1 MAADKALIAGAAKVA
16 GAKANLDYAT
26 TKAFTEL
33 GDDIMK
39 GAESILANIQA
50 EEKARTEEYE
60 KDKSDITDGA
70 IIIKDSLKGTK
81 YFGPEGI
88 GMIEDPSNLAAQA
101 LNNNPQNF
109 DYNEAIK
116 DGKIQESFMN
126 ANKYINVA
134 SSELEKINSD
144 KEALSKDFKISPLV
158 NTNDEKYLMFSALL
172 KEKTNWGS
180 FIKSEDQKE
189 KSKKTVNNFGY
200 KAVINGKEL
209 VYTPAQ
215 MDEARKY
222 YFQKDDTGDVTNFI
236 ENSTK
241 RKFKTATNNAQANA
255 IFEDEKKKLFANKEN
270 LEKLVINTS
279 GLSMQ
284 TLKNKYGEGY
294 DNFLERQ
301 GEQYLK
307 EQQALHY
314 TPPKIDKP
322 EEDIFKDA
330 KEFIAGLT
338 LPAGVGMRPISN
350 KAYFSSSQFRSD
362 ARNAGIEF
370 VPEMKIEG
378 TGDDAKEVPTGKFL
392 AAHVLNPSS
401 VNFPIEID
409 PNEPLEAIQGKLE
422 TLYRIKR

>member
-16 GAKANLDYAT
+16 GAQAKVDYAT

-39 GAESILANIQA
+39 GTESILASIQA
-50 EEKARTEEYE
+50 DEKARTEEYE
-60 KDKSDITDGA
+60 KDKSDIADGA

-81 YFGPEGI
+81 FFGAEGI
-88 GMIEDPSNLAAQA
+88 GMIEDPSNLATQA

-116 DGKIQESFMN
+116 DGKIQTSFMT

-134 SSELEKINSD
+134 SSELEKLNSD
-144 KEALSKDFKISPLV
+144 REVLSKNFKISPLV
-158 NTNDEKYLMFSALL
+158 DTNDEKYQMFSAHL
-172 KEKTNWGS
+172 KDKANWGS
-180 FIKSEDQKE
+180 FIKNE
-189 KSKKTVNNFGY
+189 KSKEKTVDNFGY
-200 KAVINGKEL
+200 KAVIDGKEI
-209 VYTPAQ
+209 VYTPTQ
-215 MDEARKY
+215 MDEARRY
-222 YFQKDDTGDVTNFI
+222 YFQKDDTGDVANFI
-236 ENSTK
+236 EDSTK
-241 RKFKTATNNAQANA
+241 RRFKTATNNAQANA
-255 IFEDEKKKLFANKEN
+255 IFKDEKKKLFANKEN
-270 LEKLVINTS
+270 LEKLVVNTS

-301 GEQYLK
+301 GEQYLQ

-314 TPPKIDKP
+314 EPPKVDDPK
-322 EEDIFKDA
+322 EDIFKDA

-338 LPAGVGMRPISN
+338 LPVGVGVRPTSN

-392 AAHVLNPSS
+392 AAHVLNPAS

>member
-50 EEKARTEEYE
+50 EEKARTEEYK
-60 KDKSDITDGA
+60 KDQSSITDGG
-70 IIIKDSLKGTK
+70 IVIPDSLKGTK

-116 DGKIQESFMN
+116 DGKIQESFMD
-126 ANKYINVA
+126 ANKYINFT
-134 SSELEKINSD
+134 SSELKKLNAD
-144 KEALSKDFKISPLV
+144 KEAFSKDFKISPLV
-158 NTNDEKYLMFSALL
+158 DTNDEKYQMFLAHV
-172 KEKTNWGS
+172 KDEAKWGS
-180 FIKSEDQKE
+180 FVSGA
-189 KSKKTVNNFGY
+189 SKKRGRKTIDSFGY
-200 KAVINGKEL
+200 KAVINGKEV

-215 MDEARKY
+215 MEEARKY
-222 YFQKDDTGDVTNFI
+222 YFQKDDTGDVTSFI
-236 ENSTK
+236 EDSTK

-378 TGDDAKEVPTGKFL
+378 TGNDAKEVPTGKFL

>member
-39 GAESILANIQA
+39 GTESILANIQA

-60 KDKSDITDGA
+60 KDQNDVTSGGVVIP
-70 IIIKDSLKGTK
+70 DSLKGTK
-81 YFGPEGI
+81 YFGTEGI
-88 GMIEDPSNLAAQA
+88 GIIEDPSNLAMQA

-116 DGKIQESFMN
+116 DGKIQESFMD
-126 ANKYINVA
+126 ANKYINVT
-134 SSELEKINSD
+134 SSELKKINAD
-144 KEALSKDFKISPLV
+144 REAFNEGFKISPLV
-158 NTNDEKYLMFSALL
+158 DTNDEKYQMFLAHV
-172 KEKTNWGS
+172 KDKAEWGS
-180 FIKSEDQKE
+180 FVTGPA
-189 KSKKTVNNFGY
+189 KKIGRKTIDSFGY
-200 KAVINGKEL
+200 KAVINGKEV

-222 YFQKDDTGDVTNFI
+222 YFQKDDTGDVTDFI
-236 ENSTK
+236 EDSTK
-241 RKFKTATNNAQANA
+241 RRFKTATNNAQANA

-270 LEKLVINTS
+270 LEKLVVNTS
-279 GLSMQ
+279 GLSAQ

-294 DNFLERQ
+294 DDFLERQ
-301 GEQYLK
+301 GSQYLQ

-314 TPPKIDKP
+314 TPPEVDDP
-322 EEDIFKDA
+322 TEDIFKDA

-338 LPAGVGMRPISN
+338 LPVGVGARPMSN
-350 KAYFSSSQFRSD
+350 RAYFSSSQFRDD

-370 VPEMKIEG
+370 TPEMKIEG
-378 TGDDAKEVPTGKFL
+378 TGDDAKEVPTGMFL
-392 AAHVLNPSS
+392 AAHILNPAS
-401 VNFPIEID
+401 VNFPVQIN

-422 TLYRIKR
+422 ALYKIKK